1 MLIDIKTENF
11 YEGNKLV
18 TVEYCLYIND
28 KREGYIGI
36 DVTHHQNYVTVSQV
50 NSRYR
55 NRGFGKMLYLTA
67 LENHYKISTRYHRS
81 SKHAQYV
88 WNSLI
93 KTYAFRTNFFTDTL
107 TVYNRR
113 K

>member
-55 NRGFGKMLYLTA
+55 NRGFGKMLYPSSSAKAFLSPCIH
-67 LENHYKISTRYHRS
+67 LSHS
-81 SKHAQYV
+81 SKPPV
-88 WNSLI
+88 SLFLCKFSI
-93 KTYAFRTNFFTDTL
+93 LFT
-107 TVYNRR
+107 
-113 K
+113 